1 MGNRKIGALALLAAG
16 VCLLLGGCGTIDE
29 DYLNTEINTSVEI
42 NVPYATATPLPQNMS
57 APEAI
62 VIDSE
67 GNVTLNDSSVI
78 EGDFQSAR
86 DQEEQT
92 EYRSLSLGNT
102 GIAVQALQLRLRD
115 LGYFSGDVSG
125 LFDTDTEAAVKRF
138 EQTYGTMQTG
148 VATAKLQ
155 LKLFAG
161 NAPTY
166 GSEEYNSAV
175 IAQYAVLRPGAVGSS
190 VYALQQRLKNLGY
203 PLTELTGVFDE
214 QTGQCVRLFYAAY
227 GLAASDVANVAMQRE
242 LYADTAKAYDPS
254 VQVLTTMTPDEE
266 GQQAAIYMPDGT
278 EAEDTA
284 AIALGS
290 SGTRISQIQQR
301 LIALG
306 YMTGGS
312 DTGVFDQDTQEG
324 VNRFLSAIG
333 LAPNGMLTT
342 DMQEFLLSENA
353 PAYGGEAAISAY
365 ENLNVGD
372 SGEAVMNLQRRLVE
386 LGYANGTPNGE
397 YGQATISAVAFYQQC
412 NGMEPD
418 GLATVWLQTVLFSD
432 QALTYEQTQQGVEG
446 FPTEEE
452 AMGEVPDGEG
462 AESVPAT
469 TPEPT
474 PVPSAEADTLYFN
487 LVVGSTGSAVTAL
500 QDRLVEL
507 GYLEM
512 GSGVYDENTRAA
524 VLAFQAAIGVEQ
536 TGEAS
541 SSMQRYIY
549 SKAAPDAS
557 VQFETTGDSYIPLRL
572 GDTGDEVT
580 NLQRR
585 LWELGLLEKKDV
597 EESIGT
603 YNDATRVAVT
613 SAQLKMGYGSADG
626 AAGVEFQSFL
636 FSKYGDYLKEKKG
649 RRKR

>member
-1 MGNRKIGALALLAAG
+1 MGKRKIVALVLLAAG
-16 VCLLLGGCGTIDE
+16 LCLSLAGCGTIDD

-62 VIDSE
+62 VIDSD

-86 DQEEQT
+86 DQEERT

-115 LGYFSGDVSG
+115 LGYFTGDVSG
-125 LFDTDTEAAVKRF
+125 LFDSETEAAVKRF

-155 LKLFAG
+155 LKLFAA
-161 NAPTY
+161 NAPVY

-242 LYADTAKAYDPS
+242 LYADTAKPYDPS
-254 VQVLTTMTPDEE
+254 VQVLTTMSPEEE
-266 GQQAAIYMPDGT
+266 GQQAAIYMPDGS
-278 EAEDTA
+278 EADDTA

-306 YMTGGS
+306 YMNNGS
-312 DTGVFDQDTQEG
+312 DTGVFDQQTQEG

-342 DMQEFLLSENA
+342 DMQAFLLSENA

-432 QALTYEQTQQGVEG
+432 QALTYEQTQQGAEG
-446 FPTEEE
+446 FTSEEE
-452 AMGEVPDGEG
+452 EMGEVPDGEASD
-462 AESVPAT
+462 AEQP

-474 PVPSAEADTLYFN
+474 ELPPAETDTLYFN

-500 QDRLVEL
+500 QNRLVEL
-507 GYLEM
+507 GYLNT
-512 GSGVYDENTRAA
+512 GSGVYDEATREA
-524 VLAFQAAIGVEQ
+524 VRAFQAAIGVEQ

-541 SSMQRYIY
+541 ASMQRYIY
-549 SKAAPDAS
+549 SKAAPGAN
-557 VQFETTGDSYIPLRL
+557 VQFEATGDSYIPLRL
-572 GDTGDEVT
+572 GDSGEEVT

-585 LWELGLLEKKDV
+585 LWELGLLDRKDV
-597 EESIGT
+597 EDSIGT

-636 FSKYGDYLKEKKG
+636 FSKYSKKI
-649 RRKR
+649 RQ